1 MIFKK
6 ISYRTNLNAIANMTI
21 RESNTIY
28 HKGMINTD
36 NANSSEILTI
46 TTKVC
51 SSFFYSNKRNYYA
64 IVRKV
69 TSKIMA

>member
-1 MIFKK
+1 
-6 ISYRTNLNAIANMTI
+6 MTI